1 MPKRL
6 LHYLG
11 IAVSLGVF
19 VAAVWALQHMLRDLE
34 WEDLG
39 RQLSSIPVAN
49 VGLSLL
55 FTTFAYLVLT
65 IYDTT
70 AFSYIGRHVAYGRVA
85 FVSFLSYA
93 FSHNLGFGG
102 LTGGAVRYRFYSA
115 WGVPALDIA
124 KVILFAGAAYFL
136 GAFAVAGGLILV
148 NERTL
153 AEVTDL
159 PAWAISTV
167 GILSLIGGCLYLLWS
182 AAGRPIIR
190 LRATIFPPP
199 ALRIA
204 IAQLTVA
211 CMEWGFAS
219 AALYW
224 LLPSQVG
231 IDYWHFVGIY
241 IIAYIAG
248 MISHVPGGLGVLET
262 VILLLLPETVPKEAV
277 VAAMISYRAVYFVL
291 PLLIA
296 ATLFLIFEIRVGHLQ
311 AGNLRRLLHP
321 KQVWRDR
328 GRSGRSPDKR
338 S

>member
-1 MPKRL
+1 MRACALWVTTNPAQSGLGDWRFEVVADRFLHGMVRAMVGTLVEVGHGKRAAASLPDREQMPKRA

-34 WEDLG
+34 WEELG
-39 RQLSSIPVAN
+39 RQLSSIPLAN

-55 FTTFAYLVLT
+55 FTALAYLVLT

-102 LTGGAVRYRFYSA
+102 LTGGAVRFRFYSA

-136 GAFAVAGGLILV
+136 GAFAVAGGLMLV

-159 PAWAISTV
+159 PAWAISTFGV
-167 GILSLIGGCLYLLWS
+167 LSLIGGCLYLLWS
-182 AAGRPIIR
+182 AAGRPVIR

-199 ALRIA
+199 A
-204 IAQLTVA
+204 TS
-211 CMEWGFAS
+211 M
-219 AALYW
+219 
-224 LLPSQVG
+224 
-231 IDYWHFVGIY
+231 
-241 IIAYIAG
+241 
-248 MISHVPGGLGVLET
+248 
-262 VILLLLPETVPKEAV
+262 
-277 VAAMISYRAVYFVL
+277 
-291 PLLIA
+291 
-296 ATLFLIFEIRVGHLQ
+296 
-311 AGNLRRLLHP
+311 
-321 KQVWRDR
+321 
-328 GRSGRSPDKR
+328 RSPA
-338 S
+338 STI